1 VGAGVTALD
10 AVRAALADRYAVAR
24 ELGQGGMATVY
35 LAEDLKHHRKV
46 AVKVLRP
53 ELAAALGAERF
64 TREIEIGAQ
73 LQHPHVLPLLDSGE
87 AGGVLYYVM
96 PYVDGESLR
105 ERLVR
110 VGELP
115 VHEAVKLLCEIV
127 DALSHAHSRG
137 VVHRDIKPDNVML
150 SGRHALVMDFGVAK
164 AVSEAT
170 GRQQL
175 TTAGVALGTPAY
187 MAPEQATA
195 DPHLDHRVDIYAV
208 GALAYELLAG
218 RPPFTATTPQQVL
231 AAHVTQ
237 APEPVSTHR
246 PGLSPALTAVVMK
259 CLAKRPADRWQTADE
274 LLAQLEPLVTPSGGM
289 TPAETRP
296 FAAARKAP
304 PRWLAWLVGG
314 ALVSAGAFAWSQR
327 HHETAALTLGKRTAV
342 AISAAWEWHPSLSP
356 DGRLVSYTINT
367 GTGPALAVQ
376 QVDGGAPILL
386 PGGGARQFSSYSP
399 DGTKLLFLSD
409 STLELAP
416 ALGGQ
421 SRTLVQDPSVGWA
434 AWSPDGG
441 RIAASI
447 GDTLFT
453 LPLDGGPRKALAG
466 GDQLHSPAWSR
477 DGEWIAYVLGNV
489 FFHVNGNAATSA
501 IWLVRADGGSPIRMT
516 GDSASNLCPVWLA
529 DRRTLVFISDRDGGR
544 DVYQQELTAAG
555 LPSGPP
561 LRLTTGLNPEWI
573 SLSADGRRLA
583 WSVVSETANV
593 WSIPIPARDSVALG
607 GALPVTSGSQSIE
620 NFSISRDGRY
630 VYFDS
635 DRGGVSAIWRQPL
648 AGGEPQVL
656 TTGSDASFNPAVSPD
671 GREVAFHAIRNGNRD
686 ILVAPA
692 GGGQATVVSATPD
705 QEYNPRWA
713 PDGRSLTWDVQGV
726 VRRQL
731 MRAVR
736 NETGRWGGATPVGKE
751 GSAADW
757 SPDGAV
763 LANRIPTGI
772 GLTDVATGQQHE
784 LVVDPRASWP
794 RWSTDGRT
802 IYYTTSDSAGRF
814 LIRSVAR
821 NGGSP
826 HTVAY
831 ATSPLLQAHRFG
843 FGVTADRL
851 YFGLSDRKADVWVAE
866 VERQ

>member
-1 VGAGVTALD
+1 MSVPPQLQ
-10 AVRAALADRYAVAR
+10 AALAGRYDVER

-35 LAEDLKHHRKV
+35 LAMDLKHHRKV

-73 LQHPHVLPLLDSGE
+73 LQHPHILPLLDSGE
-87 AGGVLYYVM
+87 AQGFLYYVM

-115 VHEAVKLLCEIV
+115 VHEAVRILCEIV
-127 DALSHAHSRG
+127 DALSHAHARG

-218 RPPFTATTPQQVL
+218 RPPFTGMTPQQVL

-237 APEPVSTHR
+237 APEPVTAHR
-246 PGLSPALTAVVMK
+246 PSISPALGVVVMK
-259 CLAKRPADRWQTADE
+259 CLAKRPSDRWQTADE
-274 LLAQLEPLVTPSGGM
+274 LLTQFEPLATPSGGM

-296 FAAARKAP
+296 FAAVKQAP
-304 PRWLAWLVGG
+304 PRWLAWLLGG

-327 HHETAALTLGKRTAV
+327 HHAPVSLELGKRTAL

-367 GTGPALAVQ
+367 GARSGLAVQ

-386 PGGGARQFSSYSP
+386 SGGGTRRFSAYSP

-409 STLELAP
+409 STLEVVP

-421 SRTLVQDPSVGWA
+421 SRVVAGPKQVVGWG
-434 AWSPDGG
+434 AWSPDGR
-441 RIAASI
+441 RIAFPI
-447 GDTLFT
+447 GDTLYT
-453 LPLDGGPRKALAG
+453 QSVDGGPRRALAW

-477 DGEWIAYVLGNV
+477 DGAWIAYVVGNV
-489 FFHVNGNAATSA
+489 LFHVNGNLATSA
-501 IWLVRADGGSPIRMT
+501 IWLVRASGGEPIRIT
-516 GDSASNLCPVWLA
+516 TDSASNVCPVWLGG
-529 DRRTLVFISDRDGGR
+529 RRTLLFVSDREGGR
-544 DVYQQELTAAG
+544 DIYQQDLTASGQLA
-555 LPSGPP
+555 GPP
-561 LRLTTGLNPEWI
+561 VRLTTGLNPEWI
-573 SLSADGRRLA
+573 SLSADGGRLA
-583 WSVVSETANV
+583 WSVVSETANI
-593 WSIPIPARDSVALG
+593 WSVPIPSRDSASLG
-607 GALPVTSGSQSIE
+607 AAVPITSGTQNIE
-620 NFSISRDGRY
+620 SFSLSRDGRW

-635 DRGGVSAIWRQPL
+635 DRGGVPSIWRQL
-648 AGGEPQVL
+648 VAGGEPERVTAGVDQ
-656 TTGSDASFNPAVSPD
+656 SFNPAVSPD

-686 ILVAPA
+686 IVVVPS
-692 GGGQATVVSATPD
+692 GGGPETVVSATPD
-705 QEYNPRWA
+705 QEYNPRWS
-713 PDGRSLTWDVQGV
+713 PDGRALIWDVLAVGKSET
-726 VRRQL
+726 
-731 MRAVR
+731 MRAMR
-736 NETGRWGGATPVGKE
+736 DQHGHWGTASRLGEAGLGRP
-751 GSAADW
+751 DW
-757 SPDGAV
+757 SPDGAAIAV
-763 LANRIPTGI
+763 KTPTGI
-772 GLTDVATGQQHE
+772 GVMDPASGRTRE
-784 LVVDPRASWP
+784 LVTDPSASWP
-794 RWSTDGRT
+794 RWSPDART
-802 IYYTTSDSAGRF
+802 IFYPLIDSTGRF
-814 LIRSVAR
+814 VIRSVPRA
-821 NGGSP
+821 GGTP
-826 HTVAY
+826 RTVAY
-831 ATSPLLQAHRFG
+831 ATNPLLQAHRFG

-851 YFGLSDRKADVWVAE
+851 
-866 VERQ
+866 